1 MKVLVLDKFPI
12 AIPELDHGFGTR
24 LWKPDP
30 LTMATMHQVHSNSVL
45 AVDRPGPAGEG
56 DALITCMR
64 GLILSIKTADC
75 YPILIADP
83 RTRSIAAIHA
93 GWRGTAG
100 RIVAETVARMQAD
113 FGASPGDL
121 HAAIGPGIGICCYEV
136 GEEVARHFQ
145 SESERSGP
153 APLAHARGSAAPDG
167 TGTVSER
174 SKSGIMRSGS
184 PVRRNIDLAAIN
196 RHQLV
201 ESGVPAGQIHLAGR
215 CTFCEP
221 DLFHSYRRDGDQAGR
236 MISFISIKT

>member
-1 MKVLVLDKFPI
+1 M
-12 AIPELDHGFGTR
+12 PELDHGFGTR
-24 LWKPDP
+24 LWNPDP
-30 LTMATMHQVHSNSVL
+30 LTMATLRQVHSNSVL

-56 DALITCMR
+56 DALITSMR

-100 RIVAETVARMQAD
+100 RIVAETVARMHAD

-121 HAAIGPGIGICCYEV
+121 HAAIGPGIGVCCYEV
-136 GEEVARHFQ
+136 GEEVARQ
-145 SESERSGP
+145 IGLEGRQ
-153 APLAHARGSAAPDG
+153 
-167 TGTVSER
+167 
-174 SKSGIMRSGS
+174 
-184 PVRRNIDLAAIN
+184 NIDLAAIN
-196 RHQLV
+196 RRQLL